1 MTTMKIVEILSVAVE
16 SFTVE
21 NITVVI
27 LLATMGVLIWQT
39 RALLS
44 SIQAS
49 TYNQIVDQNLRV
61 NELLLKEPELLPEFW
76 GEKDAARTLLA
87 HSIIDHYENVTV
99 QHSIKNLPETVW
111 PGWKEY
117 IPTSIWRIPA
127 LREAYLNMREHMDRI
142 FTDLVDERGPADPT
156 DAKTK

>member
-111 PGWKEY
+111 PG
-117 IPTSIWRIPA
+117 
-127 LREAYLNMREHMDRI
+127 
-142 FTDLVDERGPADPT
+142 
-156 DAKTK
+156 